1 MIDNKDT
8 LRQDKSALIAVLERA
23 GARFRG
29 LACICPFHDDHHP
42 SAGIFKGDD
51 GAWRFK
57 CQSCGVWGDIY
68 DIQTKTSQKT
78 LGEVLSENKPPAL
91 SKAPAVKP
99 LNGPLAFPSVWAV
112 KEYLDKMAGRIVG
125 EYKYGEDFTVYRCE
139 ANGIKTYRP
148 ISLSDKGYVLGF
160 PKKPW
165 RLYSPINGPSLSE
178 AMTIIV
184 VEGEKCADMVSR
196 YGFTATTSAGGAKNA
211 KNTDWTPLAGKQVI
225 LWPDNDI
232 DGKRYMADVQQILQS
247 LTPPARVSILDPA
260 NADLAEAEDAGD
272 LISQLT
278 VLRKQD
284 AEITISLSEFF
295 KTAKVLSI
303 TTGLQQRLDDIKSG
317 RYTLIDWP
325 WESLS
330 FFTKA
335 LQPGTV
341 TLLVGNPGA
350 SKSFMALQAFS
361 YWNETG
367 LRSSLY
373 EVEEDRNFHLM
384 RVLAQKSGESGL
396 TDIIW
401 LRDNAEKAAQIMTE
415 NQEFIDSFGRVLYAS
430 PEVQPTLT
438 QLAGWIEAKAK
449 AGCRI
454 IGIDPIT
461 AAARENDVW
470 IADSIFLQAIKKTA
484 VEFNCSIIL
493 VTHPIKAVSYPDLSQ
508 IAGSAAYQRF
518 SQTILWLE
526 SHDEKESQVKTVL
539 GTAPANH
546 NRTVHILKARN
557 GKGMGK
563 RLAYQFDVANLSLNE
578 LGFVIKEKK
587 AR

>member
-8 LRQDKSALIAVLERA
+8 LRQDKSALIALLEQV
-23 GARFRG
+23 GAKFRG
-29 LACICPFHDDHHP
+29 NTCCCPFHGDTHP

-57 CQSCGVWGDIY
+57 CQSCGVFGDIY
-68 DIQTKTSQKT
+68 DIEAKTSQKS
-78 LGEVLSENKPPAL
+78 LGEVLGGN
-91 SKAPAVKP
+91 KAPAARQ

-139 ANGIKTYRP
+139 ANGVKTYRP
-148 ISLSDKGYVLGF
+148 VSLSDKGYVLGF

-165 RLYSPINGPSLSE
+165 RLYSSIDKPSLTE
-178 AMTIIV
+178 ATTVIV

-211 KNTDWTPLAGKQVI
+211 KNSDWTPLAGKAVT

-232 DGKRYMADVQQILQS
+232 DGKRYMADVQEILQS

-260 NADLAEAEDAGD
+260 NADLAEKEDAAN

-278 VLRKQD
+278 CLRKQD
-284 AEITISLSEFF
+284 AEITLALSEFF
-295 KTAKVLSI
+295 KTAKVLS
-303 TTGLQQRLDDIKSG
+303 TTTELQQRLDDIKSG

-330 FFTKA
+330 FLTKS
-335 LQPGTV
+335 LLPGTV

-373 EVEEDRNFHLM
+373 EVEEDKVFHLT
-384 RVLAQKSGESGL
+384 RALAQKAGESGL

-401 LRDNAEKAAQIMTE
+401 QRDNGEKAAQLMTE
-415 NQEFIDSFGRVLYAS
+415 NQPFIDSFGRVLYAS
-430 PEVQPTLT
+430 PDAQPTLT
-438 QLAGWIEAKAK
+438 QLAEWVEAKAK
-449 AGCRI
+449 TGCRI

-461 AAARENDVW
+461 AAAREGDVW
-470 IADSIFLQAIKKTA
+470 IADSRFLQSIKRTA
-484 VEFNCSIIL
+484 TDYHCSIVL
-493 VTHPIKAVSYPDLSQ
+493 VTHPIKAVSFPDLSQ

-526 SHDEKESQVKTVL
+526 SHDEKESQVKTAF

-563 RLAYQFDVANLSLNE
+563 RLAYQFDGANLSLNE